1 MIINH
6 DGVVD
11 DNDDAVVVHV
21 DDDGDNLQ
29 NCLVVNIKGLKLAL
43 VGHILNLVRMTG
55 VWKKLLLWLW
65 ILAKVIM
72 FMITE
77 IEDKPKS

>member
-11 DNDDAVVVHV
+11 NNGDTVVVHV

-29 NCLVVNIKGLKLAL
+29 NCLVVNIKGFKLAL

-55 VWKKLLLWLW
+55 VWKKLLL
-65 ILAKVIM
+65 
-72 FMITE
+72 
-77 IEDKPKS
+77 